1 MGFLFAKN
9 ILFRGETSS
18 MKRLLT
24 LLFAAMIIVSGCGQA
39 EKENSA
45 TKTENTKEDK
55 QKQETVTVE
64 LTKDNGKEKVEQ
76 KEVAIKDGETVMEVM
91 KREFEVKT
99 MFDDSFI
106 SGINGIEGSES
117 DKTSWF
123 FSVNGKEAMKGA
135 KEIKLKKGDKISF
148 DLHKYE

>member
-1 MGFLFAKN
+1 
-9 ILFRGETSS
+9 
-18 MKRLLT
+18 MKRLT
-24 LLFAAMIIVSGCGQA
+24 ALLFAAMIAVSGCGQA
-39 EKENSA
+39 EKEKSA
-45 TKTENTKEDK
+45 ETSKNTTEEN

-64 LTKDNGKEKVEQ
+64 LTKENGKEKVEQ
-76 KEVAIKDGETVMEVM
+76 KEVAIKEGETVMEVM
-91 KREFEVKT
+91 KREFDVKT

-106 SGINGIEGSES
+106 SGINGIEGSEK

-135 KEIKLKKGDKISF
+135 KEIKLKKGDKVSF